1 VTLSLTI
8 GLYAGKLGYS
18 FGPLSTFLWLF
29 GTIQTLLE
37 PATYGGGNDQ
47 SAGNSVEPTPQGR
60 KPLKQQMLYR
70 VTSLLTVNRQPV
82 VCRRAG
88 SRRAHRGRGATGNQG
103 GAVTPDTP
111 KVRLWGNPSPS
122 GPFPPDGIPGG
133 KGGFA
138 QGELTK
144 SLPGP
149 APLGPALDRPRLRWA
164 DQVGGFYK
172 GTSETT
178 RPTPRGKT
186 KLGPWNSCPEVP

>member
-1 VTLSLTI
+1 VSGSAVTLSLTI

-122 GPFPPDGIPGG
+122 GKASP
-133 KGGFA
+133 K
-138 QGELTK
+138 
-144 SLPGP
+144 
-149 APLGPALDRPRLRWA
+149 
-164 DQVGGFYK
+164 V
-172 GTSETT
+172 
-178 RPTPRGKT
+178 
-186 KLGPWNSCPEVP
+186 N